1 MERRRNVPRV
11 VNQLDQLYSRGEV
24 WFSMGYNEARAESFI
39 QNGTFPD
46 TTKTLVM
53 ESGSIG
59 NTHFLTLPFNTP
71 NPAGAMV
78 AINFLLSPDAQL
90 AKMDPSMWGEN
101 MVLDP
106 QKLSDEH
113 KQQLAEMNRGASV
126 LSAQELKNALLPEVD
141 SQYVNWIKESWLREV
156 VQP

>member
-1 MERRRNVPRV
+1 
-11 VNQLDQLYSRGEV
+11 
-24 WFSMGYNEARAESFI
+24 
-39 QNGTFPD
+39 
-46 TTKTLVM
+46 M

-71 NPAGAMV
+71 NPAGA
-78 AINFLLSPDAQL
+78 
-90 AKMDPSMWGEN
+90 
-101 MVLDP
+101 
-106 QKLSDEH
+106 EH

-141 SQYVNWIKESWLREV
+141 SQYVNWIKENWLREV